1 MQSIA
6 SGRETA
12 SLRLFLALALTAALA
27 VPSVR
32 VRAQQSPSVRST
44 SSRIKLDGVLD
55 ERDWALAD
63 SIHEFRTKEP
73 TEGGTPSE
81 RTVVRLLATPNGLA
95 IGWWLYDRDV
105 SHRVRTQLRRDATL
119 RSDDYVS
126 MMIDGLSDQRSAFY
140 FRVNSNGAMWD
151 GEHVNIENGNE
162 EWDGIWDVR
171 TSVDTAGWY
180 AEMLI
185 PWATLRYRRDVAAMG
200 MNFRRFLPRTNEEIL
215 WRAWK
220 RTQGLRFLEEEGT
233 INGFNAL
240 PPRARAEFRPYVLA
254 SASAAERE
262 YLPNGDA
269 NVLRN
274 ATGDAA
280 VGLDVKLPVTP
291 TLTADLTAF
300 PDFAQAEVDRQIV
313 NLSRFPLFFPEQRP
327 FFTEGASIFQFGR
340 LEQAQ
345 MFYSRR
351 IGLGA
356 NGTPVEI
363 PVGARM
369 QGRAGHYQLGFLA
382 VKTGDDEQ
390 ATDLVARVRRDVL
403 GRGFV
408 GAMSTFSDSRAKPG
422 SLVGGVDFDLPFI
435 LRGRDNLAFLGSAAW
450 NRDSV
455 GGTTGAHYRFVVDYP
470 NDHADIV
477 TRFDRV
483 DAAYDPALGFVS
495 QRGIQRFSGATRITP
510 RPKDATRIRRWE
522 FDALTYDVVWDLNG
536 RLDNAQYSVRPLG
549 AQLQSGDRLE
559 LNLIRREDRPTTD
572 FDLVSG
578 ATIVAGEYAWNRVQ
592 ARYVGANV
600 RAFVVEA
607 NAETGQFYDGD
618 RTDLTLAA
626 LLRLQPHLELRL
638 DVIRNDIAL
647 STTEFVVN
655 TVRFRGDYAFNPRLT
670 ATLFAQMD
678 DQSDRAALNARV
690 RWTTSPGSDLY
701 VVWNSAWPLGL
712 ERGIPWERPIRGGLV
727 AKYVRFFRT

>member
-1 MQSIA
+1 MSL
-6 SGRETA
+6 G
-12 SLRLFLALALTAALA
+12 LRLFVLLMSAAALA
-27 VPSVR
+27 APCASAP
-32 VRAQQSPSVRST
+32 AQQSST
-44 SSRIKLDGVLD
+44 VHTTASRIRLDGVLD

-63 SIHEFRTKEP
+63 SIYDFHQKEP
-73 TEGGTPSE
+73 TEGGAPSE

-95 IGWWLYDRDV
+95 VGWWAYDRDV
-105 SHRVRTQLRRDATL
+105 SSRVRTQLRRDATL

-126 MMIDGLSDQRSAFY
+126 MGIDGLSDQRSAFY

-151 GEHVNIENGNE
+151 GEHVDIETGNE

-171 TSVDTAGWY
+171 TSVDEAGWY

-200 MNFRRFLPRTNEEIL
+200 MNFRRFLPRTNEEVL

-220 RTQGLRFLEEEGT
+220 RTQGLRFLEEAGA
-233 INGFNAL
+233 INGFSAL
-240 PPRARAEFRPYVLA
+240 PPRARAEFRPFVLGQA
-254 SASAAERE
+254 SAPERE

-269 NVLRN
+269 NVLRS
-274 ATGDAA
+274 AAGDAA

-340 LEQAQ
+340 LQQAQ

-356 NGTPVEI
+356 NGTPIEI

-369 QGRAGHYQLGFLA
+369 QGRAGQYQLGFLA

-390 ATDLVARVRRDVL
+390 ATDLVARVRRDIL

-408 GAMSTFSDSRAKPG
+408 GAMSTFSDSRARPG
-422 SLVGGVDFDLPFI
+422 SLAAGVDFNVPFI
-435 LRGRDNLAFLGSAAW
+435 VRGGSNLIFLGNAAW

-455 GGTTGAHYRFVVDYP
+455 GGASGAHYRIMVDYP

-483 DAAYDPALGFVS
+483 DAAYDPALGFVLQS
-495 QRGIQRFSGATRITP
+495 GIQRFSGSTRLTP
-510 RPKDATRIRRWE
+510 RPQNATRIRRWE
-522 FDALTYDVVWDLNG
+522 FDALTYDVVWDLDG
-536 RLDNAQYSVRPLG
+536 RLDNAQYSMRPLG
-549 AQLQSGDRLE
+549 ALLQSGDRLE
-559 LNLIRREDRPTTD
+559 LNLIRREDRPTVD

-578 ATIVAGEYAWNRVQ
+578 ATIAAGEYAWNRAQ
-592 ARYVGANV
+592 LKYTGANI

-607 NAETGQFYDGD
+607 TAETGQFYDGD
-618 RTDLTLAA
+618 RHDLTLAA
-626 LLRLQPHLELRL
+626 LWRLQPHLELRV
-638 DVIRNDIAL
+638 DVIRNDIVLPAD
-647 STTEFVVN
+647 EFVVN
-655 TVRFRGDYAFNPRLT
+655 TVRFRGDYAFTPRLT

-678 DQSDRAALNARV
+678 DQSDRAALNARM

-701 VVWNSAWPLGL
+701 VVWNSTWPLGL